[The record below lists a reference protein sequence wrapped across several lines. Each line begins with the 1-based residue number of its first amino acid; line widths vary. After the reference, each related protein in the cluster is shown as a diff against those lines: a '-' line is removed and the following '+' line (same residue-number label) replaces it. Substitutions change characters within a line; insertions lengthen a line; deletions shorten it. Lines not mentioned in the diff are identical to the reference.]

1 MFRVNSQRVV
11 YISSLHWVVIDWPDL
26 LAPLSPLSG
35 LVHPQPGST
44 GVNLAE
50 EMSSWVNKPFSPPTT
65 LHTAHC
71 AIKLLF
77 LHCILCTLSLARR
90 KPYAELNKDTFA
102 PPFEGFY
109 SRGIRN
115 VAKVRGTTVLPLE
128 LLLVSWWQWYE
139 NMELGAHSSLIS
151 KPFLGEGYIE
161 GRGECGIEAALGRC
175 VSSVDGP
182 TAAPREGLHL

>member
-1 MFRVNSQRVV
+1 MQQPTSLEMFRVNSQRVV

-26 LAPLSPLSG
+26 LAPLSPLSA

-50 EMSSWVNKPFSPPTT
+50 EMSSGVNKPFSPPTT
-65 LHTAHC
+65 LHTTHC

-128 LLLVSWWQWYE
+128 LLLVSW
-139 NMELGAHSSLIS
+139 
-151 KPFLGEGYIE
+151 
-161 GRGECGIEAALGRC
+161 
-175 VSSVDGP
+175 
-182 TAAPREGLHL
+182 

>member
-50 EMSSWVNKPFSPPTT
+50 EMSSGVNKPFSPPTT

-161 GRGECGIEAALGRC
+161 GECGIEAALGRC